1 MAEPQ
6 TPLHGVV
13 MGFFDMLFSGIG
25 SLFSV
30 AVNVVSEVVSTVKT
44 YFSAKEIITK
54 TVYDERNK
62 KQEKIHELN
71 QEIQFLRRKLNENG
85 RITEQQR
92 KRLYELDEER
102 NFLKQSIKNDSQIIA
117 ADKFQQN
124 EENIHKVEIDLETTH
139 VLQWNAFADTMAKTC
154 PKCQRL
160 MKLQWARNLVHVN
173 PQDFYWGCTGW
184 YFHNQQIRLCEYRE
198 NLSRQDLALMT
209 DTSAPEFSLSAQDFN
224 IILQDHS
231 TSESI
236 IERMDD
242 LQSDLRN
249 KKQGVNIVCCPMHA
263 EPMLLQKKKNGI
275 GLLDQY
281 YLRCPHWAPNDQGCP
296 YTEKLK
302 SGSQLAALLKH
313 QTGTGIL

>member
-1 MAEPQ
+1 
-6 TPLHGVV
+6 
-13 MGFFDMLFSGIG
+13 MLFSGIG

-30 AVNVVSEVVSTVKT
+30 AVGVVSEVVSTVKT
-44 YFSAKEIITK
+44 YFTTKEIITK
-54 TVYDERNK
+54 TVYDDRDK
-62 KQEKIHELN
+62 KQYQIHELN
-71 QEIQFLRRKLNENG
+71 QEIQFLRRKLNESD

-102 NFLKQSIKNDSQIIA
+102 NFLKQGIKSDSQIIA
-117 ADKFQQN
+117 ADRFQKN
-124 EENIHKVEIDLETTH
+124 ENNIHKVDIDLEKTH

-154 PKCQRL
+154 PKCQRP
-160 MKLQWARNLVHVN
+160 MKLQWARGLDYVN
-173 PQDFYWGCTGW
+173 PEDFYWGCTGW
-184 YFHNQQIRLCEYRE
+184 YFQDNQVEGCKYTQKLT
-198 NLSRQDLALMT
+198 SQDLALMT

-242 LQSDLRN
+242 LQSDLQN
-249 KKQGVNIVCCPMHA
+249 KKQGIDIVCCPIHA
-263 EPMLLQKKKNGI
+263 EPMVLQKKKNGV

-281 YLRCPHWAPNDQGCP
+281 YLRCPHWAPNVQGCP

-313 QTGTGIL
+313 HTGTSIL

>member
-1 MAEPQ
+1 
-6 TPLHGVV
+6 

-62 KQEKIHELN
+62 KQEQIHELN
-71 QEIQFLRRKLNENG
+71 QEIQFLRRKLNESG

-102 NFLKQSIKNDSQIIA
+102 NFLKQEIKSDSQIIA

-139 VLQWNAFADTMAKTC
+139 ILQWNAFADTMAKTC
-154 PKCQRL
+154 SKCHRP

-173 PQDFYWGCTGW
+173 PQD
-184 YFHNQQIRLCEYRE
+184 
-198 NLSRQDLALMT
+198 LALMT
-209 DTSAPEFSLSAQDFN
+209 DTSAPEFGLSAQDFN

>member
-1 MAEPQ
+1 
-6 TPLHGVV
+6 

-30 AVNVVSEVVSTVKT
+30 AVGVVSEVVSTVKT
-44 YFSAKEIITK
+44 YFAAKEIIIK
-54 TVYDERNK
+54 TVYDERDK
-62 KQEKIHELN
+62 KQEQIHELN

-85 RITEQQR
+85 RITDQQR
-92 KRLYELDEER
+92 KRLHELGDER
-102 NFLKQSIKNDSQIIA
+102 NFLKQGIKSDSQIIA

-124 EENIHKVEIDLETTH
+124 EENIHKVEIGLETTH
-139 VLQWNAFADTMAKTC
+139 VLQWNAFADTMAKSC
-154 PKCQRL
+154 PKCQRP

-184 YFHNQQIRLCEYRE
+184 YFNNQQIRLCEYRE
-198 NLSRQDLALMT
+198 NLSQQDLALMT

-224 IILQDHS
+224 IILHDHS

-249 KKQGVNIVCCPMHA
+249 KKQGIKIVCCPMHA
-263 EPMLLQKKKNGI
+263 EPMILQKKKNGI

-281 YLRCPHWAPNDQGCP
+281 YLRCPHWAPNDQGCS
-296 YTEKLK
+296 YMEKLK

>member
-1 MAEPQ
+1 
-6 TPLHGVV
+6 

-25 SLFSV
+25 SLFSA
-30 AVNVVSEVVSTVKT
+30 AVSVVSEVVSTVKT
-44 YFSAKEIITK
+44 YFNAKEIVTN
-54 TVYDERNK
+54 TVYDERDK
-62 KQEKIHELN
+62 KQDQIHELN
-71 QEIQFLRRKLNENG
+71 QEIQFLRRKLNESG

-102 NFLKQSIKNDSQIIA
+102 NFLKQGIKNDSQIIA
-117 ADKFQQN
+117 ADRFQQN
-124 EENIHKVEIDLETTH
+124 ENNIHKVDIDLETTH

-154 PKCQRL
+154 PKCQRP
-160 MKLQWARNLVHVN
+160 MKLQWERNLVYVN

-184 YFHNQQIRLCEYRE
+184 YFKNKQVRLCEYRE

-224 IILQDHS
+224 IIIQDQS

-242 LQSDLRN
+242 LKSDLQN
-249 KKQGVNIVCCPMHA
+249 KKQGIDIVCCPIHA
-263 EPMLLQKKKNGI
+263 EPMILQKKKNGV

-281 YLRCPHWAPNDQGCP
+281 YLHCPYLAPNNQGCP